1 MLGKPAIART
11 LPLQLIERRHFT
23 PDCLASRLSPLM
35 EHAHWLDQYASNYHK
50 WHKAHDDGKHCFYRP
65 LGIVET
71 AFDSDGIY
79 YEGRADVNALLEV
92 QTKHR
97 LSQEQLRKR
106 ITLAWTVL
114 RLSHVLLL
122 ARAVDRKP
130 FMTAGNASQ
139 TRFFLIHPPND
150 SRDAVTDATRALSFV
165 EQPVD
170 DSGLA
175 TFYRHA
181 QNTGRVVHA
190 DEYLAKLFVFPTGD
204 ITGSQTGL
212 RFLFVK
218 GHQITDGLTNFTW
231 LSHFVK
237 LLNTPLAILEDAVN
251 SLAPQTSIQ
260 TRLPL
265 PQEDLYPRIS
275 GSKAKRRWFWLLTLV
290 LRHVKKPMPAAF
302 PNPLRRH
309 ASLKE
314 AIAMPQTYNSY
325 LDYNTKPPLNTFTC
339 MARIPRNSTQ
349 RLHRW
354 CREAGTSIG
363 AGAFVLV
370 AMVMMSLHEDLHP
383 EGTPESRR
391 PFIGS
396 FPINPRPFFKH
407 HEAPDSMMLAFSDG
421 VVLPFLPS
429 SLDLEARFKILV
441 RQAHRQ
447 LGLYQKRAKAQ
458 EVDSIAY
465 MGSRGAGRVIA
476 MNYVGAMERLRSK
489 LPEELRHS
497 LGNHSPQGDLTAAQN
512 GSMAT
517 CGVSSV
523 GRSGWRQGEFNVDG
537 ELGEG
542 EDAFVADYRSSK
554 QNVRARDG
562 EFLVGVWGDDD
573 GIAANVSYDGNAIDE
588 SLVREWQRRMENLL
602 VETNM
607 SAKL

>member
-1 MLGKPAIART
+1 MK
-11 LPLQLIERRHFT
+11 
-23 PDCLASRLSPLM
+23 
-35 EHAHWLDQYASNYHK
+35 HAHWLDQYASNYHE
-50 WHKAHDDGKHCFYRP
+50 WRKARIDNKHCFYRP
-65 LGIVET
+65 LGTVET

-79 YEGRADVNALLEV
+79 YEGRADVNALLEL
-92 QTKHR
+92 QSKHR
-97 LSQEQLRKR
+97 LSQEQLRHR

-114 RLSHVLLL
+114 RLSHALLL

-139 TRFFLIHPPND
+139 TRFFLVCPPDD
-150 SRDAVTDATRALSFV
+150 SRDAIADATKALSFI

-170 DSGLA
+170 DRGLA

-181 QNTGRVVHA
+181 QNTGRVVNA
-190 DEYLAKLFVFPTGD
+190 DAFLAKLFIFPTGD
-204 ITGSQTGL
+204 IAGSQTTL

-237 LLNTPLAILEDAVN
+237 LLNTPLAVLEDDVN
-251 SLAPQTSIQ
+251 SLSSQASVQA
-260 TRLPL
+260 RLPL

-275 GSKAKRRWFWLLTLV
+275 GSKAKKRWFWLLTLV

-302 PNPLRRH
+302 ANPLRRNN
-309 ASLKE
+309 SLKE
-314 AIAMPQTYNSY
+314 AIAMPPAYESY
-325 LDYNTKPPLNTFTC
+325 LNYSVKPPLNTFSC
-339 MARIPRNSTQ
+339 MAKVPRNATQ

-354 CREAGTSIG
+354 CREVGTSIG

-370 AMVMMSLHEDLHP
+370 AMVMMSLHEDLYP
-383 EGTPESRR
+383 EETPGSRR

-407 HEAPDSMMLAFSDG
+407 HEAPNSMMLAFSDG

-429 SLDLEARFKILV
+429 SLDLETRFKVLV

-447 LGLYQKRAKAQ
+447 LGLYQKRAKAE

-489 LPEELRHS
+489 LPEELRHT
-497 LGNHSPQGDLTAAQN
+497 LGSHGPQGELTAAQN

-523 GRSGWRQGEFNVDG
+523 GRSGWRQGEFDVNG

-588 SLVREWQRRMENLL
+588 DMVREWQNRMENLL
-602 VETNM
+602 VETNI

>member
-1 MLGKPAIART
+1 M
-11 LPLQLIERRHFT
+11 
-23 PDCLASRLSPLM
+23 D
-35 EHAHWLDQYASNYHK
+35 HAHWLDQYASNYHE
-50 WHKAHDDGKHCFYRP
+50 WRKARIDGKHCFYRP
-65 LGIVET
+65 LGTVET

-79 YEGRADVNALLEV
+79 YEGRADVNALLEL

-97 LSQEQLRKR
+97 LSQIQLRHR

-122 ARAVDRKP
+122 ARAVDRKS

-139 TRFFLIHPPND
+139 TRFFLVCPPGD
-150 SRDAVTDATRALSFV
+150 SRDAIVDATKALSFI

-170 DSGLA
+170 DRELA

-181 QNTGRVVHA
+181 QNTGRVVDA
-190 DEYLAKLFVFPTGD
+190 DAFLAKLFVFPTGD
-204 ITGSQTGL
+204 TVGSQTSL

-251 SLAPQTSIQ
+251 SLSSQTSIQ
-260 TRLPL
+260 ARLPL

-275 GSKAKRRWFWLLTLV
+275 GSKAKKRWFWLLTLV

-302 PNPLRRH
+302 PNPLRRKIP
-309 ASLKE
+309 LKE
-314 AIAMPQTYNSY
+314 AIAMPPAYKSY
-325 LDYNTKPPLNTFTC
+325 LNYNIKPPLNTFSC
-339 MARIPRNSTQ
+339 MAKVPRNATQ

-354 CREAGTSIG
+354 CREVGTSIG

-370 AMVMMSLHEDLHP
+370 AMVMMSLHEDLYP
-383 EGTPESRR
+383 EETPESRR

-407 HEAPDSMMLAFSDG
+407 HEAPNSMMLAFSDG

-429 SLDLEARFKILV
+429 SLDLETRFKVLV

-447 LGLYQKRAKAQ
+447 LGLYQKRAKAE

-489 LPEELRHS
+489 LPEELRHT
-497 LGNHSPQGDLTAAQN
+497 LGSHGPQGELTAAQN

-523 GRSGWRQGEFNVDG
+523 GRSGWRQGEFDVDG

-562 EFLVGVWGDDD
+562 EFLVGVWGDDN
-573 GIAANVSYDGNAIDE
+573 GIAANVSYDGNAIDGDM
-588 SLVREWQRRMENLL
+588 VREWQHRMENLL
-602 VETNM
+602 LETNM
-607 SAKL
+607 LAKL

>member
-1 MLGKPAIART
+1 MKQP
-11 LPLQLIERRHFT
+11 
-23 PDCLASRLSPLM
+23 
-35 EHAHWLDQYASNYHK
+35 HWLDQYASNYHQ
-50 WHKAHDDGKHCFYRP
+50 WHKAQNDGKHCFYRP

-79 YEGRADVNALLEV
+79 YEGRADVNALLELQV
-92 QTKHR
+92 KHC
-97 LSQEQLRKR
+97 LSHEQLRKR

-122 ARAVDRKP
+122 ARAVGRKP

-139 TRFFLIHPPND
+139 TRFFMICPPEG
-150 SRDAVTDATRALSFV
+150 SEDAIADATKALAFV
-165 EQPVD
+165 EPPVD
-170 DSGLA
+170 ERGLA

-181 QNTGRVVHA
+181 QNTGRVVNA
-190 DEYLAKLFVFPTGD
+190 DEFLAKLFVFPIDDTAD
-204 ITGSQTGL
+204 SKTSL
-212 RFLFVK
+212 KFLFVK

-251 SLAPQTSIQ
+251 SLLPQKSIQ

-265 PQEDLYPRIS
+265 PQEDPRIS
-275 GSKAKRRWFWLLTLV
+275 GSIAKERWFWLLTLV

-302 PNPLRRH
+302 PNPLRRITP
-309 ASLKE
+309 LKE
-314 AIAMPQTYNSY
+314 AMAMPTTYDSY
-325 LDYNTKPPLNTFTC
+325 LDYNVKPPLNTFTC
-339 MARIPRNSTQ
+339 MAKVSKSATQ
-349 RLHRW
+349 RLHKW
-354 CREAGTSIG
+354 CRDAGTSIG

-383 EGTPESRR
+383 DEAPESRR

-407 HEAPDSMMLAFSDG
+407 HEAPNSMMLAFSDG

-429 SLDLEARFKILV
+429 SLDLESRFKILV

-447 LGLYQKRAKAQ
+447 LGLYQKRAKA
-458 EVDSIAY
+458 EELDSIAY

-497 LGNHSPQGDLTAAQN
+497 LGNHSPQGDLIASQN

-523 GRSGWRQGEFNVDG
+523 GRSGWRQGEFDVDG

-588 SLVREWQRRMENLL
+588 DMIREWQNRMENLL
-602 VETNM
+602 VERNIH
-607 SAKL
+607 AKL

>member
-1 MLGKPAIART
+1 MN
-11 LPLQLIERRHFT
+11 
-23 PDCLASRLSPLM
+23 
-35 EHAHWLDQYASNYHK
+35 HAHWLDQYASNYHE
-50 WHKAHDDGKHCFYRP
+50 WRKARIDGKHCFYRP
-65 LGIVET
+65 LGTVET

-79 YEGRADVNALLEV
+79 YEGRADVNALLEL
-92 QTKHR
+92 QTNHR
-97 LSQEQLRKR
+97 LSQEQLRHR
-106 ITLAWTVL
+106 IILAWTVL

-122 ARAVDRKP
+122 ARAVDRKS

-139 TRFFLIHPPND
+139 TRFFLVCPPDD
-150 SRDAVTDATRALSFV
+150 SRDAIADAIKALSFI

-170 DSGLA
+170 DRGLA

-181 QNTGRVVHA
+181 QNTGRVVNA
-190 DEYLAKLFVFPTGD
+190 DAFLAKLFVFPTGD
-204 ITGSQTGL
+204 TVGSQTSL

-251 SLAPQTSIQ
+251 SLSSQTSVQ
-260 TRLPL
+260 ARLPL

-275 GSKAKRRWFWLLTLV
+275 GSKAKKRWFWLLTLV

-302 PNPLRRH
+302 PNPLRRKT
-309 ASLKE
+309 SLKE
-314 AIAMPQTYNSY
+314 AIAMPPAYKSY
-325 LDYNTKPPLNTFTC
+325 LNYNVKPPLNTFSC
-339 MARIPRNSTQ
+339 MAKVPRNATQ

-354 CREAGTSIG
+354 CREVGTSIG

-370 AMVMMSLHEDLHP
+370 AMVMMSLHEDLYP
-383 EGTPESRR
+383 EETPESRR

-407 HEAPDSMMLAFSDG
+407 HEAPNSMMLAFSDG

-429 SLDLEARFKILV
+429 SLDLETRFKVLV

-447 LGLYQKRAKAQ
+447 LGLYQKRAKA
-458 EVDSIAY
+458 EDVDSIAY

-489 LPEELRHS
+489 LPEELRHT
-497 LGNHSPQGDLTAAQN
+497 LGSHGPQGELIAAQN

-523 GRSGWRQGEFNVDG
+523 GRSGWRQGEFDVDG

-562 EFLVGVWGDDD
+562 EFLVGVWGDDN

-588 SLVREWQRRMENLL
+588 DMVREWQNRMENLL
-602 VETNM
+602 VETNK

>member
-1 MLGKPAIART
+1 MKQP
-11 LPLQLIERRHFT
+11 
-23 PDCLASRLSPLM
+23 
-35 EHAHWLDQYASNYHK
+35 HWLDQYASNYHE
-50 WHKAHDDGKHCFYRP
+50 WHQAQNDGKNCFYRP

-79 YEGRADVNALLEV
+79 YEGRADVNALLEL
-92 QTKHR
+92 QSKHC
-97 LSQEQLRKR
+97 LSQQQLRKR

-122 ARAVDRKP
+122 ARAVDRQS

-139 TRFFLIHPPND
+139 TRFFMICPPEG
-150 SRDAVTDATRALSFV
+150 SQDAIADAAKALSFV
-165 EQPVD
+165 EPPMD
-170 DSGLA
+170 DRGLA
-175 TFYRHA
+175 AFYRHA
-181 QNTGRVVHA
+181 QNTGRVVNA
-190 DEYLAKLFVFPTGD
+190 DEFLAKLFVFPIDNTAD
-204 ITGSQTGL
+204 SKTSL
-212 RFLFVK
+212 KFLFVK

-237 LLNTPLAILEDAVN
+237 LLNTPLAVLEDAVN
-251 SLAPQTSIQ
+251 KLSPRMSIQ

-275 GSKAKRRWFWLLTLV
+275 GSRAKRRWFWLLTLV

-302 PNPLRRH
+302 PNPLRRIPP
-309 ASLKE
+309 LE
-314 AIAMPQTYNSY
+314 EPVAMPPTYDSY
-325 LDYNTKPPLNTFTC
+325 LNYNATPPLNTFTC
-339 MARIPRNSTQ
+339 MAKVPKLATQ

-354 CREAGTSIG
+354 CRDVGTSIG

-370 AMVMMSLHEDLHP
+370 AMVMMSLHEDLYP
-383 EGTPESRR
+383 DEAPALRR

-407 HEAPDSMMLAFSDG
+407 HEAPNSMMLAFSDG

-429 SLDLEARFKILV
+429 SLDLETRFKILV

-447 LGLYQKRAKAQ
+447 LGLYQKRAKAK
-458 EVDSIAY
+458 ESSSIAY

-489 LPEELRHS
+489 VPEELRHS
-497 LGNHSPQGDLTAAQN
+497 LGNHSPQGKLTAAQN
-512 GSMAT
+512 GSTAT

-523 GRSGWRQGEFNVDG
+523 GRSGWRQGEFDVDG

-588 SLVREWQRRMENLL
+588 EMIREWQNRMENLL
-602 VETNM
+602 VERNIQ
-607 SAKL
+607 AKL

>member
-1 MLGKPAIART
+1 MWTAKVSIT
-11 LPLQLIERRHFT
+11 SS
-23 PDCLASRLSPLM
+23 SRGISPPM
-35 EHAHWLDQYASNYHK
+35 KQAHWLDQYASNYHQ
-50 WHKAHDDGKHCFYRP
+50 WHEAQDDGKHCFYRP

-79 YEGRADVNALLEV
+79 YEGRADVNALLELQV
-92 QTKHR
+92 KHC
-97 LSQEQLRKR
+97 LSHEQLRKR

-122 ARAVDRKP
+122 ARAVGRKP

-139 TRFFLIHPPND
+139 TRFFMICPPEG
-150 SRDAVTDATRALSFV
+150 SQDAIADATKALAFV
-165 EQPVD
+165 EPPVD
-170 DSGLA
+170 EHGLA
-175 TFYRHA
+175 KFYRHA
-181 QNTGRVVHA
+181 QNTGRVVNA
-190 DEYLAKLFVFPTGD
+190 DEFLAKLFVFPIDDTAD
-204 ITGSQTGL
+204 SKTSL
-212 RFLFVK
+212 KFLFVK

-231 LSHFVK
+231 LSHFVN

-251 SLAPQTSIQ
+251 SLLPQKSIQ
-260 TRLPL
+260 SRLPL

-275 GSKAKRRWFWLLTLV
+275 GSIAKKRWFWLLTLV

-302 PNPLRRH
+302 PNPLRRVTP
-309 ASLKE
+309 LKE
-314 AIAMPQTYNSY
+314 AMAMPPTYDSY
-325 LDYNTKPPLNTFTC
+325 LDYSVKPPLNTFTC
-339 MARIPRNSTQ
+339 MAKVPKSATQ
-349 RLHRW
+349 RLHKW
-354 CREAGTSIG
+354 CRDAGTSIG

-383 EGTPESRR
+383 DEVPESRR

-407 HEAPDSMMLAFSDG
+407 HEAPNSMMLAFSDG

-429 SLDLEARFKILV
+429 SLDLESRFKILV

-447 LGLYQKRAKAQ
+447 LGLYQKRAKA
-458 EVDSIAY
+458 EELDSIAY

-497 LGNHSPQGDLTAAQN
+497 LGNHSPQGDLIASQN

-523 GRSGWRQGEFNVDG
+523 GRSGWRQGEFDVDG

-588 SLVREWQRRMENLL
+588 DMIREWQNRMENLL
-602 VETNM
+602 VERNIH
-607 SAKL
+607 AKL

>member
-1 MLGKPAIART
+1 MSSN
-11 LPLQLIERRHFT
+11 
-23 PDCLASRLSPLM
+23 LATRSSRLMNQP
-35 EHAHWLDQYASNYHK
+35 HWLDQYASNYHE
-50 WHKAHDDGKHCFYRP
+50 WHEVQIDDRHCFYRP

-79 YEGRADVNALLEV
+79 YEGRADVNAYLDLAV
-92 QTKHR
+92 RHR
-97 LSQEQLRKR
+97 LPQVQLRQR
-106 ITLAWTVL
+106 IILVWTVL

-122 ARAVDRKP
+122 AKAVDRKP
-130 FMTAGNASQ
+130 FMTAGNVAQ
-139 TRFFLIHPPND
+139 RRFFLIHPPE
-150 SRDAVTDATRALSFV
+150 SFQEAIKDATRSLSFV
-165 EQPVD
+165 EPTQD
-170 DSGLA
+170 ERGLA
-175 TFYRHA
+175 KFYRHA
-181 QNTGRVVHA
+181 QNTGRVVDA
-190 DEYLAKLFVFPTGD
+190 DEFLAKLFIFPAD
-204 ITGSQTGL
+204 ENVGSKTSL
-212 RFLFVK
+212 KFLFVN

-237 LLNTPLAILEDAVN
+237 LLNTPLKILKDAVN
-251 SLAPQTSIQ
+251 SLSHRASIR

-275 GSKAKRRWFWLLTLV
+275 GSAAKKRWFWLLTLV

-302 PNPLRRH
+302 PNPLRR
-309 ASLKE
+309 ATPLKE
-314 AIAMPQTYNSY
+314 AIAMPRTYDSY
-325 LDYNTKPPLNTFTC
+325 LNYNARPPLNTFTC
-339 MARIPRNSTQ
+339 MAKVPRSATKS
-349 RLHRW
+349 LHRW

-370 AMVMMSLHEDLHP
+370 AMVMMSLHEDLYP
-383 EGTPESRR
+383 DEAPESRC

-407 HEAPDSMMLAFSDG
+407 HEAPNSMMLAFSDG

-429 SLDLEARFKILV
+429 SLDLETRFKVLV

-447 LGLYQKRAKAQ
+447 LALYQKREKAK
-458 EVDSIAY
+458 ESNSLAY

-497 LGNHSPQGDLTAAQN
+497 LGHHSPQGDLAAAQN

-537 ELGEG
+537 DLREG
-542 EDAFVADYRSSK
+542 EDAFVADYRFSK

-588 SLVREWQRRMENLL
+588 DMIREWQHRMESLL
-602 VETNM
+602 VEK
-607 SAKL
+607 SATANL

>member
-1 MLGKPAIART
+1 MK
-11 LPLQLIERRHFT
+11 Q
-23 PDCLASRLSPLM
+23 
-35 EHAHWLDQYASNYHK
+35 AHWLDQYASNYHE
-50 WHKAHDDGKHCFYRP
+50 WRQAQNDGKQCFYRP

-79 YEGRADVNALLEV
+79 YEGRADVNALLEL
-92 QTKHR
+92 QAKHR
-97 LSQEQLRKR
+97 LSQGQLRKR

-122 ARAVDRKP
+122 ARAVDRQA
-130 FMTAGNASQ
+130 FMAAGNAFQ
-139 TRFFLIHPPND
+139 TRFFMICPPEGLRN
-150 SRDAVTDATRALSFV
+150 AVADATEALSFV

-170 DSGLA
+170 DRGLA

-181 QNTGRVVHA
+181 QNTGRVVNA
-190 DEYLAKLFVFPTGD
+190 DKLLAKLFVFPIDDTAG
-204 ITGSQTGL
+204 IKTSL
-212 RFLFVK
+212 KFLFVK

-237 LLNTPLAILEDAVN
+237 LLNTPLAVLEDAVN
-251 SLAPQTSIQ
+251 DLSPQTSIRA
-260 TRLPL
+260 RLPL
-265 PQEDLYPRIS
+265 PQEDLYPRIP
-275 GSKAKRRWFWLLTLV
+275 GSIAKRRWFWLLTLV
-290 LRHVKKPMPAAF
+290 LRHVKRPMPAAF
-302 PNPLRRH
+302 PNPLRRITPF
-309 ASLKE
+309 KE
-314 AIAMPQTYNSY
+314 AMAMPPTYDSY
-325 LDYNTKPPLNTFTC
+325 LEYNDRPPLNTFTC
-339 MARIPRNSTQ
+339 MAKVPKSATVK
-349 RLHRW
+349 LHKW
-354 CREAGTSIG
+354 CREVGTSIG

-370 AMVMMSLHEDLHP
+370 AMVMMSLHEELHP
-383 EGTPESRR
+383 DEAPESRR

-429 SLDLEARFKILV
+429 SLDLETRFKVLV

-447 LGLYQKRAKAQ
+447 LGLYQKRVKAEEQ
-458 EVDSIAY
+458 DSIAY

-476 MNYVGAMERLRSK
+476 MNYIGAMERLRSK
-489 LPEELRHS
+489 VPEELRHS
-497 LGNHSPQGDLTAAQN
+497 LGNHSPQGELTATQN

-523 GRSGWRQGEFNVDG
+523 GRSGWRRGEFDVDS

-588 SLVREWQRRMENLL
+588 DVIREWQNRMENLL
-602 VETNM
+602 VERNIN
-607 SAKL
+607 AKL

>member
-1 MLGKPAIART
+1 MT
-11 LPLQLIERRHFT
+11 Q
-23 PDCLASRLSPLM
+23 
-35 EHAHWLDQYASNYHK
+35 AHWLDQYSSNYHE
-50 WHKAHDDGKHCFYRP
+50 WHEVQIDDRHCFYRP

-79 YEGRADVNALLEV
+79 YEGRADVNAYLELAV
-92 QTKHR
+92 KHR
-97 LSQEQLRKR
+97 LSQTQLRQR
-106 ITLAWTVL
+106 ITLAWAVL

-122 ARAVDRKP
+122 AKAVDRKP
-130 FMTAGNASQ
+130 FMTASDVAQ
-139 TRFFLIHPPND
+139 KRFFLICSPGNPQE
-150 SRDAVTDATRALSFV
+150 AITAATGSLSFV
-165 EQPVD
+165 EQPLD
-170 DSGLA
+170 GCGLA
-175 TFYRHA
+175 EFYRHA
-181 QNTGRVVHA
+181 QNTGRVVNA
-190 DEYLAKLFVFPTGD
+190 DEFLAKLFILPTGD
-204 ITGSQTGL
+204 IVGSKASL
-212 RFLFVK
+212 KFLFVK

-237 LLNTPLAILEDAVN
+237 LLNTPLKSLKDAVN
-251 SLAPQTSIQ
+251 DLSPRVSIR

-275 GSKAKRRWFWLLTLV
+275 GSPAKRRWFWLLTLV

-302 PNPLRRH
+302 PNPLRR
-309 ASLKE
+309 SSPLKE
-314 AIAMPQTYNSY
+314 AIAMPPMYNSY
-325 LDYNTKPPLNTFTC
+325 LDYKAKPPLNTFTC
-339 MARIPRNSTQ
+339 MAKVSQSATK

-383 EGTPESRR
+383 DEGPASHR

-407 HEAPDSMMLAFSDG
+407 HEAPNSMMLAFSDG
-421 VVLPFLPS
+421 VVLPFLS
-429 SLDLEARFKILV
+429 SALDLETRFKVLV

-447 LGLYQKRAKAQ
+447 LALYQKREKA
-458 EVDSIAY
+458 EESNSPAY

-476 MNYVGAMERLRSK
+476 MNYVGAVERLRSK

-497 LGNHSPQGDLTAAQN
+497 LGHHSPQGDLTAAQN

-523 GRSGWRQGEFNVDG
+523 GRSGWHQGEYNVDG
-537 ELGEG
+537 DIREG
-542 EDAFVADYRSSK
+542 EDAFVADYRFSK

-562 EFLVGVWGDDD
+562 EFLVGVWGGDD

-588 SLVREWQRRMENLL
+588 DMIREWQHRMETLL
-602 VETNM
+602 VENTAT
-607 SAKL
+607 AKL

>member
-1 MLGKPAIART
+1 MN
-11 LPLQLIERRHFT
+11 Q
-23 PDCLASRLSPLM
+23 S
-35 EHAHWLDQYASNYHK
+35 HWLDQYASNYHE
-50 WHKAHDDGKHCFYRP
+50 WHEVQIHDRHCFYRP

-79 YEGRADVNALLEV
+79 YEGRADVNAYLDLAV
-92 QTKHR
+92 RHR
-97 LSQEQLRKR
+97 LSQVQLRQR

-122 ARAVDRKP
+122 ARAVDRKQ
-130 FMTAGNASQ
+130 FMTAGNVAQ
-139 TRFFLIHPPND
+139 RRFFLIYSPED
-150 SRDAVTDATRALSFV
+150 YQEALKDATESLSFV
-165 EQPVD
+165 EQPLD
-170 DSGLA
+170 EGGLSK
-175 TFYRHA
+175 FYRHA
-181 QNTGRVVHA
+181 QNTGRIVNA
-190 DEYLAKLFVFPTGD
+190 DEFLAKLFIFPTGD
-204 ITGSQTGL
+204 NVGSKTSL
-212 RFLFVK
+212 KFLFVNA
-218 GHQITDGLTNFTW
+218 HQITDGLTNFTW

-237 LLNTPLAILEDAVN
+237 LLNTPLKTLKDAVDGL
-251 SLAPQTSIQ
+251 SQRASIR

-275 GSKAKRRWFWLLTLV
+275 GSTAKKRWFWLLTLV

-302 PNPLRRH
+302 PNPLRR
-309 ASLKE
+309 ATPFKE
-314 AIAMPQTYNSY
+314 AVAMPRTYDLY
-325 LDYNTKPPLNTFTC
+325 LNYNARPPLNTFTC
-339 MARIPRNSTQ
+339 MAKVPQSATK

-354 CREAGTSIG
+354 CREVGTSIG

-370 AMVMMSLHEDLHP
+370 AMVMMSLHEDLYP
-383 EGTPESRR
+383 DEALESRR

-407 HEAPDSMMLAFSDG
+407 HEAPNSMMLAFSDG
-421 VVLPFLPS
+421 VVLPFLSS
-429 SLDLEARFKILV
+429 SLDLETRFKVLV

-447 LGLYQKRAKAQ
+447 LALYQKREKA
-458 EVDSIAY
+458 EESNSLAY

-497 LGNHSPQGDLTAAQN
+497 LGHHSPQGDLAAAQN

-523 GRSGWRQGEFNVDG
+523 GRSGWRQGEFDVNGD
-537 ELGEG
+537 LREG
-542 EDAFVADYRSSK
+542 DDAFVADYRFSK

-588 SLVREWQRRMENLL
+588 GMIREWQHRMENLL
-602 VETNM
+602 VEK
-607 SAKL
+607 SATANL

>member
-1 MLGKPAIART
+1 MK
-11 LPLQLIERRHFT
+11 Q
-23 PDCLASRLSPLM
+23 
-35 EHAHWLDQYASNYHK
+35 AHWLDQYATNYHE
-50 WHKAHDDGKHCFYRP
+50 WLESRSDGRHCFYRP
-65 LGIVET
+65 LGTVET

-79 YEGRADVNALLEV
+79 YEGRADVNALLELAA
-92 QTKHR
+92 KHH
-97 LSQEQLRKR
+97 LSRTQLRQR
-106 ITLAWTVL
+106 ITLAWAVL

-122 ARAVDRKP
+122 ATAVDRKP
-130 FMTAGNASQ
+130 FMSGGNAAQ
-139 TRFFLIHPPND
+139 RRFFLVNSPKGPQ
-150 SRDAVTDATRALSFV
+150 DAIADATRSLSFF
-165 EQPVD
+165 EEPMD
-170 DSGLA
+170 ESGLA
-175 TFYRHA
+175 EFYRHA
-181 QNTGRVVHA
+181 QNTGRVVNA
-190 DEYLAKLFVFPTGD
+190 DEFLAKLFIFSTD
-204 ITGSQTGL
+204 NIAGSKTSL
-212 RFLFVK
+212 KFLFVK

-237 LLNTPLAILEDAVN
+237 LLNTPLAILEDAVS
-251 SLAPQTSIQ
+251 SLSSQASIRS
-260 TRLPL
+260 RLPL

-275 GSKAKRRWFWLLTLV
+275 GSTAKRRWFWLLTLV

-302 PNPLRRH
+302 PNPLRRQTP
-309 ASLKE
+309 LKE
-314 AIAMPQTYNSY
+314 AIAMSPTYGSY
-325 LDYNTKPPLNTFTC
+325 LDYNVRPPLNTFTC
-339 MARIPRNSTQ
+339 MAKVSQPATK

-383 EGTPESRR
+383 DETNRR

-407 HEAPDSMMLAFSDG
+407 HEAPNSMMLAFSDG

-429 SLDLEARFKILV
+429 SLDLEARFKVLV

-447 LGLYQKRAKAQ
+447 LALYQKRAKSG
-458 EVDSIAY
+458 EHDSLAY

-489 LPEELRHS
+489 LPEELRDS

-537 ELGEG
+537 ELEEG

-573 GIAANVSYDGNAIDE
+573 GIAANVSYNGNAIDE
-588 SLVREWQRRMENLL
+588 EMVREWQHRMENLL
-602 VETNM
+602 VERTVT
-607 SAKL
+607 AKL

>member
-1 MLGKPAIART
+1 MN
-11 LPLQLIERRHFT
+11 
-23 PDCLASRLSPLM
+23 
-35 EHAHWLDQYASNYHK
+35 HAHWLDQYASNYHE
-50 WHKAHDDGKHCFYRP
+50 WRKARIDGKHCFYRP
-65 LGIVET
+65 LGTVET

-79 YEGRADVNALLEV
+79 YEGRADVNALLEL
-92 QTKHR
+92 QSKHR
-97 LSQEQLRKR
+97 LSQEQLRHR

-139 TRFFLIHPPND
+139 TRFFLVYPPDD
-150 SRDAVTDATRALSFV
+150 SRDAIADATKALSFI

-170 DSGLA
+170 DRGLA

-181 QNTGRVVHA
+181 QNTGRVVNA
-190 DEYLAKLFVFPTGD
+190 NAFLAKLFVFPTDD
-204 ITGSQTGL
+204 IAGSHTSL

-231 LSHFVK
+231 LSHFVR
-237 LLNTPLAILEDAVN
+237 LLNTPLAILEDAAK
-251 SLAPQTSIQ
+251 SLSSQTSIQ
-260 TRLPL
+260 ARLPL

-275 GSKAKRRWFWLLTLV
+275 GSKAKKRWFWLLTLV

-302 PNPLRRH
+302 PNPLRRRTTF
-309 ASLKE
+309 LKE
-314 AIAMPQTYNSY
+314 AIAMPPTFKSHLNYNV
-325 LDYNTKPPLNTFTC
+325 KPPLNTFSC
-339 MARIPRNSTQ
+339 MAKVPRNATQ

-354 CREAGTSIG
+354 CREVGTSIG

-383 EGTPESRR
+383 EESPESRR

-407 HEAPDSMMLAFSDG
+407 HEAPNSMMLAFSDG

-429 SLDLEARFKILV
+429 SHDLETRFKVLV

-447 LGLYQKRAKAQ
+447 LGLYQKRAKAE

-489 LPEELRHS
+489 LPEELRHT
-497 LGNHSPQGDLTAAQN
+497 LGSHGPQGELTAAQN

-523 GRSGWRQGEFNVDG
+523 GRSGWRQGEFDVDG

-588 SLVREWQRRMENLL
+588 DMVREWQTRMENLL